1 MGLVW
6 LDESRALCL
15 APEEVE
21 QRLLERAAAAEAA
34 SDAAGLA
41 LDALTPL
48 ERCAWTGQG
57 AVDPA
62 ARGSTCLCYSRAGKS
77 NILMTDETR
86 GAPRT

>member
-1 MGLVW
+1 MSLE
-6 LDESRALCL
+6 ESRALCL

-48 ERCAWTGQG
+48 ERCASEQG
-57 AVDPA
+57 ILLSTLPHEAAHAYAIVDQAV
-62 ARGSTCLCYSRAGKS
+62 GSP
-77 NILMTDETR
+77 DE
-86 GAPRT
+86 